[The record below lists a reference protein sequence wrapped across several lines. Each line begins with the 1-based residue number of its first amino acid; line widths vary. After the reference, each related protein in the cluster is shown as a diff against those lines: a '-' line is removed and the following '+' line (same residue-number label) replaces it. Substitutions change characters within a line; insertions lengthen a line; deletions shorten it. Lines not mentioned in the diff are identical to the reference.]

1 MLGRAEGQGWWWMA
15 LGSERRALG
24 RPGAGLQGERM
35 VRGRLLL
42 VLFGSVLAA
51 LSVLVVLVLQCL
63 AVVLAV
69 VLAVA
74 LVHPVT
80 IPVLVVETS
89 AVRTDPETR

>member
-1 MLGRAEGQGWWWMA
+1 MLGRAEGQGWRWMA
-15 LGSERRALG
+15 LGSERRALR
-24 RPGAGLQGERM
+24 RPGAGLWGEKM

-42 VLFGSVLAA
+42 VLFGSVLSALSA
-51 LSVLVVLVLQCL
+51 LSVLVVLVLQWL

-69 VLAVA
+69 V